1 MGTLGSSVTR
11 SKKRTYV
18 LVCVLFCCI
27 LSAGCSHPRG
37 AWVYRASSY
46 PTATE
51 AVIKQTIV
59 VLPFKDSRPTENTS
73 KFFGM
78 PMLLIPLIPYG
89 WADYSRP
96 ESPQTVKLQD
106 VMEQEIN
113 GPVIGQAINP
123 WQFRPEKDFAEA
135 TVEELNWSRLFKGVA
150 FSEQATDGDLILRGE
165 LKSTR
170 YRAKAYTYGLGPL
183 GWFPI
188 MLGAPIGSV
197 SNELDVEFVLEERV
211 TGTQRW
217 HKSYHETKDATFFLY
232 WSPPD
237 FYYDEL
243 FNRILQDV
251 VKSLQA
257 ELTPRLSSP
266 TQGGSAVPMRPSSD

>member
-1 MGTLGSSVTR
+1 MGTLGSSVAQ
-11 SKKRTYV
+11 SKKRTFV
-18 LVCVLFCCI
+18 LVCMLFCCV

-46 PTATE
+46 PTANE
-51 AVIKQTIV
+51 AVINQTVV

-96 ESPQTVKLQD
+96 ESPETVKLQD
-106 VMEQEIN
+106 VMERYDAVFR
-113 GPVIGQAINP
+113 PDAITP
-123 WQFRPEKDFAEA
+123 WQFRPQRDFADA
-135 TVEELNWSRLFKGVA
+135 TVQELNVSRMFKEVV

-170 YRAKAYTYGLGPL
+170 YRAKVYTYSLGPL
-183 GWFPI
+183 QWFPV

-197 SNELDVEFVLEERV
+197 SNELDVEFVLEERA
-211 TGTQRW
+211 TGRQRW

-232 WSPPD
+232 WLPPE
-237 FYYDEL
+237 FYYDKL
-243 FNRILQDV
+243 FNSILQDV

-257 ELTPRLSSP
+257 ELSPRLSGLP
-266 TQGGSAVPMRPSSD
+266 HGGSSLPRRPSSD